1 VERTKLCLQ
10 PSLHAGS
17 QRGIGSRNQKR
28 QQADKMKQ
36 TGFCKAQNGEGWAVL
51 VLGGI
56 ALLVLQN

>member
-1 VERTKLCLQ
+1 
-10 PSLHAGS
+10 
-17 QRGIGSRNQKR
+17 
-28 QQADKMKQ
+28 MKQ

>member
-1 VERTKLCLQ
+1 MERTKLCLQ

-17 QRGIGSRNQKR
+17 QHGIGSRNQKR

-36 TGFCKAQNGEGWAVL
+36 TGFCKAHNSKGWAVL

-56 ALLVLQN
+56 APPVLQN